1 MPGFSLA
8 VRKIQFAPTRPGRQP
23 STTVRKDFMFSPGE
37 LELEA
42 TLDRQLY
49 HHGDDIRVKIII
61 STINVVA
68 TFYCNGTASLSA
80 HIYHISHNMT
90 SFFTSVL
97 QVSFMIRNNSSKMV
111 KRLNVSVVQSID
123 IAMFTGGH
131 HSARISQLDTTEGCP
146 LGPGSTLQKE
156 VLLSPTAKTHLRTGV
171 ALDGRL
177 KGDDTSL
184 ARCRHSLFLFAHQLY
199 IPIRVYFFFYVLSTD
214 YNSHIKLN

>member
-1 MPGFSLA
+1 M
-8 VRKIQFAPTRPGRQP
+8 
-23 STTVRKDFMFSPGE
+23 
-37 LELEA
+37 
-42 TLDRQLY
+42 
-49 HHGDDIRVKIII
+49 
-61 STINVVA
+61 
-68 TFYCNGTASLSA
+68 
-80 HIYHISHNMT
+80 
-90 SFFTSVL
+90 

-184 ARCRHSLFLFAHQLY
+184 ARCPHSLLYPSVFHKQASKIAFTLISSPALPYLRTKTTGTFLAW
-199 IPIRVYFFFYVLSTD
+199 
-214 YNSHIKLN
+214 